1 MMPLSEPGM
10 RPRMCITV
18 RIEDETWFPI
28 ESMENLVLYWL
39 ERLSLGTRPWENF
52 TSLYKVRAGAVMRGL
67 RSFATL
73 VFAQR
78 LQNRHASLYSTCF
91 TEDPWSFQNLCPWIP
106 RWHHCLL
113 SLWWGKEE
121 CVQPQSQV
129 ALAEKNQLMAAYQ
142 SIVGSQGNC
151 FLIKKKWFLLAE
163 LARLFAT
170 AIPTTPSWYGI
181 VQPSGNWL
189 KQISTC
195 KLEWFKIT

>member
-1 MMPLSEPGM
+1 MRLGFLLNPWKTWFSIGLNNSVWGPGHG
-10 RPRMCITV
+10 RIKPRCEGIV
-18 RIEDETWFPI
+18 ALQSSSWCSHERIEVICNSCF
-28 ESMENLVLYWL
+28 
-39 ERLSLGTRPWENF
+39 
-52 TSLYKVRAGAVMRGL
+52 
-67 RSFATL
+67 FAH
-73 VFAQR
+73 R

-106 RWHHCLL
+106 QWHHCLL
-113 SLWWGKEE
+113 SLWRGKEE

-129 ALAEKNQLMAAYQ
+129 ALAEIFQLMAAYQ
-142 SIVGSQGNC
+142 SIVRSQGNC